1 MDCGMA
7 DMRNATSLSCPET
20 AWNSPSVFSAP
31 STRDAFACCWT
42 LNQLHY
48 NGYQRKKVCMRGDT
62 IDDFYSLS
70 NLSKKLFK
78 QNVDSFQT
86 VDPYIRRRLV
96 KDHLHS
102 IRQFGVFLKMR
113 MKSFLRFAL
122 LRIFCLIAAG
132 DGGNGTRRGYG
143 KFLQAGVDNFRE
155 KFYRGSLMYWN
166 VLLLGGPSL

>member
-7 DMRNATSLSCPET
+7 DMRNETSLSCPET

-48 NGYQRKKVCMRGDT
+48 IGYQRKKVCMRGDT

-70 NLSKKLFK
+70 NLSKKLFEK
-78 QNVDSFQT
+78 NVDSFQT

-113 MKSFLRFAL
+113 MKSVQNYRMNGPCYHCFMQKKSERSPSAYSTDLSL
-122 LRIFCLIAAG
+122 TYKILLIA
-132 DGGNGTRRGYG
+132 T
-143 KFLQAGVDNFRE
+143 
-155 KFYRGSLMYWN
+155 
-166 VLLLGGPSL
+166 